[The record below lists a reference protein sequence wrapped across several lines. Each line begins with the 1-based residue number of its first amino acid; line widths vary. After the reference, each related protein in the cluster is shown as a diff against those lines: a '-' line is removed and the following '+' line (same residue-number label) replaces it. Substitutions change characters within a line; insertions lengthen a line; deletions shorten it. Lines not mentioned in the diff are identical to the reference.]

1 MPSIAMKFLVGTIG
15 GLISMR
21 RGLRTLTIIAV
32 WVMNFYFPSVIG
44 FAAEDPSADI
54 EELAKKAQNPIG
66 NMISLPMQYNVT
78 AGGAA
83 GTVNISL
90 GAYYNAIRPEN
101 APVWNYRFQV
111 MFLFPK

>member
-1 MPSIAMKFLVGTIG
+1 
-15 GLISMR
+15 MR

-44 FAAEDPSADI
+44 LAADDPSADI

-83 GTVNISL
+83 QPINVRL
-90 GAYYNAIRPEN
+90 GAYYNVIRPAN
-101 APVWNYRFQV
+101 SAVWNYRFQV
-111 MFLFPK
+111 AFLFLK